1 MSIYQFEMEKMDGT
15 KEFLSTYE
23 GKTILIVNTASK
35 CGFTKQ
41 FEGLE
46 KLYQT
51 YKEDDFVILGFPCN
65 QFLNQDP
72 KSNEDILSFC
82 QLNYGVTFPMFAKI
96 KVRGKEKSPLYD
108 YLIRETGKKPIE
120 WNFAKFLINKEG
132 EIVERYSPKTT
143 PEMMG
148 SDIQS
153 ILKSL

>member
-51 YKEDDFVILGFPCN
+51 YKENDFVILGFPCN

-96 KVRGKEKSPLYD
+96 RVRGKEKSPLYD

-120 WNFAKFLINKEG
+120 WNFTKFLINKEG

>member
-82 QLNYGVTFPMFAKI
+82 QLNYGMTFPMFAKI
-96 KVRGKEKSPLYD
+96 RVRGKEKSPLYD

-120 WNFAKFLINKEG
+120 WNFTKFLINKEG

-143 PEMMG
+143 PEMME

>member
-1 MSIYQFEMEKMDGT
+1 MSIYQFEMEKIDGK
-15 KEFLSTYE
+15 KESLSIYK
-23 GKTILIVNTASK
+23 GKVILIVNTASK

-51 YKEDDFVILGFPCN
+51 YQTDDFVILGFPCN

-96 KVRGKEKSPLYD
+96 KVRGKEKNPLYE
-108 YLIRETGKKPIE
+108 YLINETGNKRIE
-120 WNFAKFLINKEG
+120 WNFTKFLINRQG
-132 EIVERYSPKTT
+132 EIVGRYSPKQT
-143 PEMMG
+143 PEMLEE
-148 SDIQS
+148 DIERL
-153 ILKSL
+153 LK